1 MNRKKWK
8 GKLIRALVIAALVL
22 LIVGA
27 IYLILTNYLPDLI
40 PVLRRGSQAEI
51 EAYIKRTTGFRGV
64 VLVALLQC
72 LQVLSIVFPGAPI
85 QIAAGI
91 VYGAPVGFA
100 ICLISFV
107 TVNFAI
113 FTFARRLGGKLNDWI
128 DLETPQSGFFRDQS
142 HPAFKVF
149 IVNLLP
155 VVPNGIIPYIA
166 ARTQVTSRGFVMG
179 TLCGAL
185 PSILFM
191 CSVGHTILK
200 GNFWTAGLLCAGF
213 LLLVVVLWWKMEP
226 LMAWADRRRRRI
238 AGRFR
243 K

>member
-91 VYGAPVGFA
+91 VYGAPVGVA

-113 FTFARRLGGKLNDWI
+113 FTSTVWCGSTCRSPSQRSVRSN
-128 DLETPQSGFFRDQS
+128 TPCRAKPSSIWSKKPTPVRQS
-142 HPAFKVF
+142 H
-149 IVNLLP
+149 
-155 VVPNGIIPYIA
+155 VPRPSRHRLSVISVSLVCR
-166 ARTQVTSRGFVMG
+166 RTSAVLVCMVCTSVIH
-179 TLCGAL
+179 
-185 PSILFM
+185 S
-191 CSVGHTILK
+191 
-200 GNFWTAGLLCAGF
+200 
-213 LLLVVVLWWKMEP
+213 
-226 LMAWADRRRRRI
+226 
-238 AGRFR
+238 
-243 K
+243 